1 MKKLALVALSAL
13 FVTGSIFAAEMKG
26 DMMEKK
32 DTMMEKKDAMM
43 EKKDDMMIKKDEMKG
58 DMKEM
63 KDVLLQGVHRLNQ

>member
-43 EKKDDMMIKKDEMKG
+43 EKKDNIIIKSREIG
-58 DMKEM
+58 RASCRER
-63 KDVLLQGVHRLNQ
+63 V

>member
-26 DMMEKK
+26 DMLEKK
-32 DTMMEKKDAMM
+32 
-43 EKKDDMMIKKDEMKG
+43 DMMIKKDEMKG

-63 KDVLLQGVHRLNQ
+63 KDDMGKKKDNMKDMKKDKM